1 MLYENDKIKIR
12 VIEKKDLQLMQE
24 NRYSINIRPFYRG
37 IEDPSINQ
45 QEEWFDKLQKNK
57 SSRYYICENIT
68 NKEVFSIINFSS
80 LNLLDRNANVG
91 WYFLN
96 NKSQNINAGNSI
108 VIFLD
113 YLFSEIGL
121 RKVYSD
127 VISYNKKALKFNE
140 KIGFKIE
147 GKLRE
152 HAFRYGVYNDLF
164 LVGLL
169 SEDFFKCT
177 DKIRKKLKLDQ
188 RYEFIKN

>member
-1 MLYENDKIKIR
+1 MLYENDKLRIR
-12 VIEKKDLQLMQE
+12 VIEKEDLQLMKE
-24 NRYSINIRPFYRG
+24 NRYSFDIRPFYRG
-37 IEDPSINQ
+37 IEDPSISQ
-45 QEEWFDKLQKNK
+45 QEEWFEKLQKNQASK
-57 SSRYYICENIT
+57 YYICEDL
-68 NKEVFSIINFSS
+68 KKKQVYSIINFSS
-80 LNLLDRNANVG
+80 LNLLDRNTNVG
-91 WYFLN
+91 WYFLKN
-96 NKSQNINAGNSI
+96 NTQNMNAGNSVI
-108 VIFLD
+108 IFLD
-113 YLFSEIGL
+113 YLFSEVGL

-169 SEDFFKCT
+169 SEDFFKYT